1 MPENDQSEQGAARAE
16 QATKESS
23 GGEMAITRGY
33 KKVRAKGQ
41 ELTGKMV
48 ESTTGF
54 GHFAR
59 KALRYEISPTE
70 EQGLFKTPFH
80 MAGNMVDATALN
92 VGRRALEIVE
102 PTVSGLRALYRST
115 LGIVFNP
122 ITSILHPI
130 ETLKNPVRIVTS
142 ALTIAKNALKAPFA
156 MADDLID
163 RGITRPLEHLN
174 YKIAKIPVLGNLI
187 AAPTNFVAKIASTIS
202 GAVRSAMD
210 WVTSPVDYVH
220 NAVAPA

>member
-1 MPENDQSEQGAARAE
+1 MPENDQSQQAVPAE
-16 QATKESS
+16 QAAPESS

-33 KKVRAKGQ
+33 RNVRAKGQ
-41 ELTGKMV
+41 ELTHKMV
-48 ESTTGF
+48 ESTTGL

-59 KALRYEISPTE
+59 KALRYEICPTE
-70 EQGLFKTPFH
+70 EVGIAKTPFY

-102 PTVSGLRALYRST
+102 PTVSGIRALYRST
-115 LGIVFNP
+115 LGVVFNP

-130 ETLKNPVRIVTS
+130 ETLKNPVRIATS
-142 ALTIAKNALKAPFA
+142 ALTIAKNAVKAPFA

-174 YKIAKIPVLGNLI
+174 YKMAKIPVLGNLI
-187 AAPTNFVAKIASTIS
+187 AAPTNFVAKIASSIS

-210 WVTSPVDYVH
+210 WVTSPVDYMH
-220 NAVAPA
+220 GAVAPA